1 MLSFFFCSLFLDDFF
16 LPRNQDQDPYVRKTA
31 VIGVA
36 KLFDI
41 NPSLAEMNGF
51 LEDLAGMV
59 ADSNPM
65 VPQLILFFLSFFSFF
80 FSFQRPRKHHKQN
93 DIQVVSNAVAALSE
107 IMEESGNRFLQT
119 PGVLQ
124 KLLTALNECNE

>member
-1 MLSFFFCSLFLDDFF
+1 
-16 LPRNQDQDPYVRKTA
+16 
-31 VIGVA
+31 VA
-36 KLFDI
+36 KLYDI

-59 ADSNPM
+59 ADSHSINE
-65 VPQLILFFLSFFSFF
+65 
-80 FSFQRPRKHHKQN
+80 N
-93 DIQVVSNAVAALSE
+93 QVVSNAVAALSE
-107 IMEESGNRFLQT
+107 IMEESGNRFLQA